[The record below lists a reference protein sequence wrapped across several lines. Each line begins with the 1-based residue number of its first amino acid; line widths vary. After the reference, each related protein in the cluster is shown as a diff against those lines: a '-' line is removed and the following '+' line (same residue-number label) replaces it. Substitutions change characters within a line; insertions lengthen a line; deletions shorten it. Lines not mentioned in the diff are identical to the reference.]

1 MSVYKQYL
9 LGCRDVG
16 TVARHAAAAVL
27 LSVPLPVQRGVHD
40 QGARHARSQEAGR
53 RASDECAD
61 SHLHVGTLLEHV
73 HNILTTSV
81 TRDTPLL
88 PLLLLYQ
95 FTCDTC
101 PRRVGAMKLSA
112 PICTPMEAGLEK
124 PQRAYVEMATDL

>member
-53 RASDECAD
+53 RARDEGAD
-61 SHLHVGTLLEHV
+61 SHLTVKSYFVALFEYDFFSRSCDI
-73 HNILTTSV
+73 ILN
-81 TRDTPLL
+81 RL
-88 PLLLLYQ
+88 
-95 FTCDTC
+95 TCDTC

-112 PICTPMEAGLEK
+112 PIWTPMEAGLEK

>member
-40 QGARHARSQEAGR
+40 QRARHARSQEAGR
-53 RASDECAD
+53 RARDEGAD
-61 SHLHVGTLLEHV
+61 SHLTVKSYFVALFEYDFFSRSCDI
-73 HNILTTSV
+73 ILN
-81 TRDTPLL
+81 
-88 PLLLLYQ
+88 Q

-112 PICTPMEAGLEK
+112 PIWTPMEAGLEK